1 MTTRQLFKIQ
11 NLQKY
16 YPVKKSNV
24 FQRHQEYVKANKN
37 ISLEI
42 FEGETLG
49 IVGESGCGKSTFGR
63 TLIQLQEQTGGT
75 TMFYGDTIEN
85 LMPSYVKE
93 TYDSIPKISGSYDK
107 DFAELKALEAQRDDE
122 ASIDAYRLKEI
133 DFNKKYGNVLRLAGG
148 LLVHD
153 DLNFVRQLL
162 IKRYSAGSKL
172 AQIHQDLYMT
182 QARLKIVGTDAKL
195 EANEKRLQA
204 QFADETKVFETIE
217 AEVETVKATLSGHE
231 RFTYFES
238 FLDHG
243 IDLTSLSTKELR
255 GLRHNI
261 QIIFQDPYSSLNPR
275 FTVGDIIGEGLITHG
290 VFESKKSDGYIEYI
304 EDVMEKCGLSKSFRN
319 RYPHQFSGGQRQRI
333 GIARAVA
340 LKPKFIVCDEAV
352 SALDVSIQSQIINL
366 LQELK
371 EKENLTYLFI
381 THDLGVVRYISDR
394 IGVMYFGNLVELAP
408 ADEIFTNPQHPY
420 TKRLLDAIPRLNA
433 DEALYESREDTRFE
447 FLFDETGEADKD
459 WFEVSPGH
467 FVACHL
473 KERGEAA

>member
-63 TLIQLQEQTGGT
+63 TLIQLREQTGGT

-107 DFAELKALEAQRDDE
+107 DFAELKALEAQRNDE
-122 ASIDAYRLKEI
+122 ASIDACRLKEI

-204 QFADETKVFETIE
+204 QFA
-217 AEVETVKATLSGHE
+217 
-231 RFTYFES
+231 R
-238 FLDHG
+238 
-243 IDLTSLSTKELR
+243 
-255 GLRHNI
+255 
-261 QIIFQDPYSSLNPR
+261 
-275 FTVGDIIGEGLITHG
+275 
-290 VFESKKSDGYIEYI
+290 
-304 EDVMEKCGLSKSFRN
+304 
-319 RYPHQFSGGQRQRI
+319 
-333 GIARAVA
+333 
-340 LKPKFIVCDEAV
+340 
-352 SALDVSIQSQIINL
+352 
-366 LQELK
+366 
-371 EKENLTYLFI
+371 
-381 THDLGVVRYISDR
+381 
-394 IGVMYFGNLVELAP
+394 
-408 ADEIFTNPQHPY
+408 
-420 TKRLLDAIPRLNA
+420 
-433 DEALYESREDTRFE
+433 
-447 FLFDETGEADKD
+447 
-459 WFEVSPGH
+459 
-467 FVACHL
+467 
-473 KERGEAA
+473 